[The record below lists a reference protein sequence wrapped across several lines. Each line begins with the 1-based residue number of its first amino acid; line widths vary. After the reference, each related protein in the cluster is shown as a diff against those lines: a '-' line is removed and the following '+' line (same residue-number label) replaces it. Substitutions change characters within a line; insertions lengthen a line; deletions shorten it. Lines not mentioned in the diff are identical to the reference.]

1 MRHANTR
8 LAAVAVIALGACSTA
23 AVLPRSQAP
32 TPEAWV
38 AVAEDV
44 GADRARLK
52 AGQAL
57 ASPEADGVAG
67 DGRYVGDLDR
77 MIVAYGGLD
86 RAREVLGE
94 MCASQAPGVIFTV
107 YRPGDLQRDGW
118 CTARYREVDEV
129 KAIRVKPQR

>member
-32 TPEAWV
+32 TPEVWV

-44 GADRARLK
+44 A
-52 AGQAL
+52 
-57 ASPEADGVAG
+57 ADGVAG
-67 DGRYVGDLDR
+67 EGRYVGDLDR

-86 RAREVLGE
+86 RAREVLEE
-94 MCASQAPGVIFTV
+94 MCASQAPGVILTV
-107 YRPGDLQRDGW
+107 YRPGDVRRDGW

-129 KAIRVKPQR
+129 QAIRVKLQQ